1 MVTQFDMNLEQMD
14 VKNNFLYGI
23 FEVEILQNNV
33 KINWVC
39 VFIRD
44 WPNWFLQN
52 WFERWEV
59 SLYINSFITLSL

>member
-33 KINWVC
+33 KMNWVC

-52 WFERWEV
+52 WLERSEV
-59 SLYINSFITLSL
+59 SLYINSFTALSL